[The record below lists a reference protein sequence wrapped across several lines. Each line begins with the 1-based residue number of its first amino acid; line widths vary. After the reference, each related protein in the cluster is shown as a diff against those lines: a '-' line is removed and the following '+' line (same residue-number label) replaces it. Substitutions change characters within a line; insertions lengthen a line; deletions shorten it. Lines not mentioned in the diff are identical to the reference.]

1 MAEFKGE
8 DDLSAGSMSTAAKS
22 RHNSWASAGDSHPYS
37 DIACP
42 SKIFSQDKKELTN
55 QMSLSVNTLR

>member
-1 MAEFKGE
+1 MTK
-8 DDLSAGSMSTAAKS
+8 L
-22 RHNSWASAGDSHPYS
+22 HCVCVCYS
-37 DIACP
+37 VLLELTFALKLCLYICP